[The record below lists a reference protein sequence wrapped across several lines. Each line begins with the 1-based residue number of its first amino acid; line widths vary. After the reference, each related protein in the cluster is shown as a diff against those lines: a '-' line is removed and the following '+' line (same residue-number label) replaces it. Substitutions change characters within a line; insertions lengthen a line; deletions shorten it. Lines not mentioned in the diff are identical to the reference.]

1 MLENTEGV
9 MERDNPEK
17 RQHRVHKTQGKYMLV
32 NTERVTKKDNPETL
46 AT

>member
-1 MLENTEGV
+1 MLENTEGA

-32 NTERVTKKDNPETL
+32 NIDGVAKQDNPETL